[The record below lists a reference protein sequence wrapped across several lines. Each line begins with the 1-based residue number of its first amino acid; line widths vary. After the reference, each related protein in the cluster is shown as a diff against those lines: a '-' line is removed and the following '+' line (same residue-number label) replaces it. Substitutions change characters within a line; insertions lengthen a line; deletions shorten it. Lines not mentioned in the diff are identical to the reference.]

1 MRLFSAMILFM
12 TFASLHVQADTA
24 IPISAQSQQT
34 YNEYYTVTENTLS
47 EAPAISEASANFS
60 YDLGVSQFIQV
71 AKKIVLN
78 LLQWTLHEEQRPIP
92 AQDYMRKLHF
102 GRWINDPTDETCMNT
117 RAKVLVRDSAGN
129 VTFRN
134 NKQCVVAAGLWW
146 DNYTG
151 QEYTSSTQIQI
162 DHMVPLKNAYI
173 SGAFNWDYKT
183 RCLYANYMG
192 LKEHLVS
199 AEARQNMSKG
209 DRGPEKYL
217 PPDLSFRCN
226 YIKNW
231 LMVKLIW
238 RLNMT
243 ADEVQA
249 IHEVATNYNCDPAE
263 FKITQKEL
271 DEQRQ
276 HINDNIDFCT
286 LNR

>member
-1 MRLFSAMILFM
+1 MKSILAMILIM
-12 TFASLHVQADTA
+12 TMTAPLALAQQDDSQVSPRSLPV
-24 IPISAQSQQT
+24 
-34 YNEYYTVTENTLS
+34 YNEYYTVTEKTQS
-47 EAPAISEASANFS
+47 SSISQFSNFN
-60 YDLGVSQFIQV
+60 YDLGTAEFMQLARKVI
-71 AKKIVLN
+71 LN
-78 LLQWTLHEEQRPIP
+78 LMQWTLHNEVRPVP
-92 AQDYMRKLHF
+92 QEDYMRKLHF

-117 RAKVLVRDSAGN
+117 RAKVLVRDSAGD

-134 NKQCVVAAGLWW
+134 NKQCVVESGLWQ

-151 QEYTSSTQIQI
+151 QELTSSRQIQV

-192 LKEHLVS
+192 YREHLIS

-217 PPDLSFRCN
+217 PPELSYRCQ

-243 ADEVQA
+243 MDEIQS
-249 IHEVATNYNCDPAE
+249 IHEVATNYNCSPAM
-263 FKITQKEL
+263 FKVTKTEV
-271 DEQRQ
+271 DEQRRY
-276 HINDNIDFCT
+276 IVDNIEFCT
-286 LNR
+286 INKR

>member
-12 TFASLHVQADTA
+12 TFASLHVQAETA
-24 IPISAQSQQT
+24 TSVSAQAQPI
-34 YNEYYTVTENTLS
+34 YNEYYTVTEKNSGTPS
-47 EAPAISEASANFS
+47 ISEASADFT
-60 YDLGVSQFIQV
+60 YDLGVGEFIQV
-71 AKKIVLN
+71 AKKVILN
-78 LLQWTLHEEQRPIP
+78 LLQWTLHEEQRPTP

-134 NKQCVVAAGLWW
+134 NKQCVVAEGLWL

-162 DHMVPLKNAYI
+162 DHMVPLKNAYLA
-173 SGAFNWDYKT
+173 GAFNWDYKT

-199 AEARQNMSKG
+199 AEARQNMAKG

-217 PPDLSFRCN
+217 PPDLTFRCN

-243 ADEVQA
+243 AEEVQA
-249 IHEVATNYNCDPAE
+249 IHEVATNYNCDPAT
-263 FKITQKEL
+263 FKVTQKEL

-276 HINDNIDFCT
+276 YIHENIEFCT
-286 LNR
+286 INR